1 MERRSLKRIQVP
13 GAKVRLKKS
22 SGLGVF
28 NLLSKESAIIDISKS
43 GLSFEIND
51 DFHSGDIIYIR
62 ITFPDGKSFNLKGK
76 IRWFTDDVSECS
88 RVGIQFHPFGSGRNY
103 NSLKALE
110 YLRNMDGQK
119 IEIIT
124 REPEEETEEETK
136 H

>member
-43 GLSFEIND
+43 GLSFEVSE
-51 DFHSGDIIYIR
+51 DFNSGDIIYIR

-76 IRWFTDDVSECS
+76 IRWYKDALTDCS
-88 RVGIQFHPFGSGRNY
+88 RVGIQFHPFGNGRHY

-119 IEIIT
+119 IELIS
-124 REPEEETEEETK
+124 RESEEEAK